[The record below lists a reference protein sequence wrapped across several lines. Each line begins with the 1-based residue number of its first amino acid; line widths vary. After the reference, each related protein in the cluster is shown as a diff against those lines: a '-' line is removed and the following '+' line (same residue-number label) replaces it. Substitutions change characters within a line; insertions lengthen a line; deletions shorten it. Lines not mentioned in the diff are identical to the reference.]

1 MLHVF
6 QVWDP
11 LVPRDNN
18 YWVIWQTGIK
28 FAAGI
33 KAANKSPGRFSA
45 ITGVL
50 NHRGIDKAVYVKD
63 TVA

>member
-1 MLHVF
+1 M
-6 QVWDP
+6 
-11 LVPRDNN
+11 VPRDNN